1 MQELVLREQ
10 TEEDEMVNVPP
21 GTWEKE
27 LSTPSTNS
35 SGNTTVSIRSGKDK
49 SKDPPSRATLTIA
62 VIYNNLWIESAG
74 KGDKELALCEIKSV
88 MKEAENIL
96 NDQFAY
102 IQYYRLGVS
111 VKFNLINGGKK

>member
-1 MQELVLREQ
+1 
-10 TEEDEMVNVPP
+10 MVSVPP

-35 SGNTTVSIRSGKDK
+35 SGNTTVSVRSGKDK
-49 SKDPPSRATLTIA
+49 GKDPPSRAILTIA